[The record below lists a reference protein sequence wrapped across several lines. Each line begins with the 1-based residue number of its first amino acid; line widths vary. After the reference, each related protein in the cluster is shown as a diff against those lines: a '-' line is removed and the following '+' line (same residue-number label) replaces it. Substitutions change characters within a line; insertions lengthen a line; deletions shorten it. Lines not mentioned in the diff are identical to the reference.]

1 MGGGRI
7 MTWYLIVI
15 IVIYFGF
22 NLFAA
27 IWLSRASRGATTYIL
42 NIWGFAVV
50 FLFGGL
56 VGVITL
62 MGNGI
67 KGIIRCLKRSER

>member
-1 MGGGRI
+1 MSC
-7 MTWYLIVI
+7 WLIAI
-15 IVIYFGF
+15 LVIYFGF

-27 IWLSRASRGATTYIL
+27 IWLSRTSRGATTYVNNPVL
-42 NIWGFAVV
+42 FTSV

-56 VGVITL
+56 AGVITL

-67 KGIIRCLKRSER
+67 KEIIRCLKRSER